1 MADPMLVLRLEA
13 GELYDLQE
21 ALDVYEDERLDSYR
35 TWPKRGCRFEAA
47 LALRD
52 FLRVRRLFR
61 TIGKRAVREAKG

>member
-1 MADPMLVLRLEA
+1 MLVLRLTS

-21 ALDVYEDERLDSYR
+21 ALDVYEDERFDSYR
-35 TWPKRGCRFEAA
+35 MWLKHWSRFEAA

-61 TIGKRAVREAKG
+61 TIGKRAVREAKR

>member
-1 MADPMLVLRLEA
+1 MGDPILVLRLTA

-35 TWPKRGCRFEAA
+35 MWLKHRCRFEAA

-52 FLRVRRLFR
+52 YLRVRRLFR
-61 TIGKRAVREAKG
+61 TIGKRAVLEAKG